1 MSGQGGQRGKCFE
14 RCLSQAEVE
23 FRKGMGSRMVP
34 ELLCVSALSSVKNEQ
49 YLHHRVLSSSNE
61 IMNAEYLQNSWH
73 MVWT

>member
-1 MSGQGGQRGKCFE
+1 M
-14 RCLSQAEVE
+14 E